1 MTRPLVVLLAAS
13 TAVAAVPRGFA
24 QEAPGPPLMRLTL
37 AEAVERARSNSP
49 RLEELRALHT
59 AADAGLRGAKA
70 GRLPILD
77 LQASYDRYSRVP
89 ELVIAQPGNPSRTIF
104 PNLQD
109 RYMTSAGLSMP
120 LYTGGRVGGQIE
132 AARQGALAAGKDV
145 ETGTSDLVLETITA
159 YWDLVSA
166 RESERVL
173 AESIASYEADL
184 KQVRDRFDV
193 GMAARN
199 DILNVQVER
208 DQAELDRLR
217 AANSA
222 GVANENLVRLLGLT
236 PGSRVEPIEPVAA
249 SALAD
254 EPVEGLVAKALEARP
269 EIAGLRARAAAAE
282 ASIRIARSA
291 RLPQA
296 SLDGAF
302 EYARPNLRILPLTDT
317 WNDSW
322 RIGATVSLQAF
333 DGGRTSAAVARARAE
348 AEAARRQL
356 EDLVR
361 HVRLDVTS
369 RALDLS
375 TRRAALEVAE
385 RNLEAARENVRV
397 SQDRYRE
404 GLIPSSELLDA
415 ESRLLQSGLS
425 RTRSATELQQA
436 RANLDRAVGR

>member
-1 MTRPLVVLLAAS
+1 MTRPLVVLLVA
-13 TAVAAVPRGFA
+13 TGIVAVAARGMA
-24 QEAPGPPLMRLTL
+24 QPAPEAVSLTL
-37 AEAVERARSNSP
+37 SEAVERARRNSP
-49 RLEELRALHT
+49 RLEELRALAS
-59 AADAGLRGAKA
+59 AADAAVRGAKA
-70 GRLPILD
+70 GRLPQVD
-77 LQASYDRYSRVP
+77 LQASFTRYSNVP
-89 ELVIAQPGNPSRTIF
+89 ELVLPLPGSAPQTVF
-104 PNLQD
+104 PNIPNNYRTRL
-109 RYMTSAGLSMP
+109 GLSLP
-120 LYTGGRVGGQIE
+120 LYTGGRVAGAID
-132 AARQGALAAGKDV
+132 AARHEWKAAGLDV
-145 ETGTSDLVLETITA
+145 DAGMSDLVLETITA
-159 YWDLVSA
+159 YWDLVTS
-166 RESERVL
+166 RENERVL

-208 DQAELDRLR
+208 DQAELARLQ
-217 AANSA
+217 AANNA
-222 GVANENLVRLLGLT
+222 GIANENLVRLLGLE
-236 PGSRVEPIEPVAA
+236 PGARVEPTEPVTAPP
-249 SALAD
+249 LPD
-254 EPVEGLVAKALEARP
+254 EAVEGLVAKALEARP
-269 EIAGLRARAAAAE
+269 EIAALRSRAAAAE
-282 ASIRIARSA
+282 ANVKIAGSA
-291 RLPQA
+291 RRPQA
-296 SLDGAF
+296 NLTVGYD
-302 EYARPNLRILPLTDT
+302 YARPNSRILPLTDA
-317 WNDSW
+317 WNDTWS
-322 RIGATVSLQAF
+322 IGVNLSLLAF
-333 DGGRTSAAVARARAE
+333 DGGRTSAAVAQARAE

-356 EDLVR
+356 EDLER